1 MLTCSPL
8 IIYLDFAVK
17 LAFLLFI
24 GTLIALIVSL
34 IKYK

>member
-8 IIYLDFAVK
+8 VMYLDFAVK

-24 GTLIALIVSL
+24 GALIALIVSL